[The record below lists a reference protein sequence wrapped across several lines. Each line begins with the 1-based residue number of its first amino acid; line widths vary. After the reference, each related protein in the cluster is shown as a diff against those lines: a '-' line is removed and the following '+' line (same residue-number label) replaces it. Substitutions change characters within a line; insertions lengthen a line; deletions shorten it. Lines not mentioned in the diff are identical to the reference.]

1 MREECF
7 LSPPGVSSGSA
18 IFNSVLVRDEDVA
31 KSKQVPCRESPPLA
45 RTAGLVTN
53 WSKGSKDTP
62 SKASSLCVC
71 NVGKTISK
79 NLPFEKIAHGSLL
92 IKDYQLFFENVIST
106 SGKT

>member
-1 MREECF
+1 MKEECF

-18 IFNSVLVRDEDVA
+18 IFNSILVRDEDVA
-31 KSKQVPCRESPPLA
+31 KSKQVPCRESPPTGEDCRACYKLY
-45 RTAGLVTN
+45 
-53 WSKGSKDTP
+53 
-62 SKASSLCVC
+62 

-79 NLPFEKIAHGSLL
+79 NISFEKIAHGSLL